1 LYFQVSSS
9 QVMTTSIL
17 VLILGGIVGVIG
29 SLWAVSRYLD
39 V

>member
-1 LYFQVSSS
+1 VTSS
-9 QVMTTSIL
+9 QVFSTSII
-17 VLILGGIVGVIG
+17 VLALGCLVGVIG